1 MNYLQTLEEQATLLG
16 YACTVSGKKAH
27 VTGFSLINEI
37 LAAQAVAQ
45 PGVPSP
51 LVNSLSDAAIAQLT
65 EVMQRVTNT
74 TFNEAVPMIKNVME
88 KLQQVVNPD
97 IPVAYSQHEIVP
109 VIFSDLWD
117 TPMVMEMAEKGKKVS
132 PGNLEITGLIQSLDA
147 EEYGDLLAL
156 AQTGLG
162 QLDSE
167 IRKVFGGKAE
177 DELRAL
183 FTGVFGS
190 GYLPS
195 QNPKDLMTSG
205 TMDEWIL
212 IVLWCNKLYEMAP
225 KQSAFSLERYR
236 LGIVAIEQLAF
247 SVVSAVD
254 SQRRAFSD
262 AGRLVVERIGKKV
275 YVVNDRYASFLKEGG
290 SPEAILGLLLTE
302 PAGSNR
308 NTTVEEIRKVQGQ
321 LEQAWNRHVQISS
334 VTHTQQMAA
343 TARRQLHLIME
354 EVAKFHYGDD
364 QGKVPADLQGQY
376 VATRDK
382 LAACIQALPEDF
394 TRDAHRWV
402 FDMVGKC
409 FYEGTD
415 VNRMLN
421 NLREVGDSTD
431 GEMSA
436 EEVKVIAAINFVA
449 DWSSDIVAFSNHGL
463 SIDFQQIRSNHMG
476 MEAFSFGTAAKIGAG
491 IAILALI
498 GMGIYMLLEKS
509 SSNAGKLKEVENKL
523 DTAVED
529 LTSEVD
535 RVEEA
540 ITEAKK
546 SGEVVVVPPIAE
558 DAVQKTNQPSANTV
572 KAGDEW
578 KASPNQII
586 ALLGEERLLAM
597 PPLVAGITL
606 MFGSLP
612 PEVEKDVKKDVGDSR
627 LVKATE
633 STMALSVRM
642 AKASGNLLKSQPSD
656 ALRPFNR
663 ELHVI
668 LDDLKE
674 TMSEFCAMACNTDR
688 PVFDLFQAI
697 KKNNLETIDN
707 VRAAVDMMLDEVSEL
722 NKEVMAQWSDTR
734 QTKMVIEQARS
745 DKGQDAD
752 HFLKIAG
759 HHATG
764 VKRLSEKLSKISDG
778 GMRELTGMYTEDEV
792 AEMKEALKQT
802 LSVGKLNNPEM
813 AKETQYLKEVL
824 DIAMRSMTTLSAA
837 AATVEVMEAMML
849 GKAITYMRR
858 VFRMVAN
865 HANRGSSSN

>member
-16 YACTVSGKKAH
+16 YACTDSGKKAH

-65 EVMQRVTNT
+65 AVMQSVSNT
-74 TFNEAVPMIKNVME
+74 TFNEALPMIKNIME

-132 PGNLEITGLIQSLDA
+132 LGNLEITGLIQSLDA

-167 IRKVFGGKAE
+167 IRKVFGGKTE
-177 DELRAL
+177 DELRTL

-236 LGIVAIEQLAF
+236 LGIIAIEQLAF

-275 YVVNDRYASFLKEGG
+275 YVINDRYASFLKEGG
-290 SPEAILGLLLTE
+290 SPESILGLLLTE
-302 PAGSNR
+302 PVGSNR

-354 EVAKFHYGDD
+354 EVAKWHYGDD

-376 VATRDK
+376 VASRDK
-382 LAACIQALPEDF
+382 LASCIQALPEDF

-415 VNRMLN
+415 VSRMLN

-431 GEMSA
+431 GELSA
-436 EEVKVIAAINFVA
+436 EEVKVIAAINFCGDWVA
-449 DWSSDIVAFSNHGL
+449 DIIQTTDHGMGKMSALATREIGLEGLSGMPSNAKEWLQLLGLMILGAGVGYAIGTLLNKFLYGKSKADKANKAAEKLEEMGVKEVPIKDIV
-463 SIDFQQIRSNHMG
+463 
-476 MEAFSFGTAAKIGAG
+476 EKIKSDERFAEGVPRVFVDM
-491 IAILALI
+491 IEQNSEWQKLVKSVSLFDPQPDKLI
-498 GMGIYMLLEKS
+498 GMAHSLFERNWNAVDDRAAERLVHEANDLTEKLITSTNGMANAVHVLGLNVKVPSGNNATVDSLMAIVEGVGAWEEEFTGRMMAVVPVDRISTSGSLQVMNVVSDIKANAKAMEEGMDSVDSLMKSGNRRIDDES
-509 SSNAGKLKEVENKL
+509 SKEAANYNDATKAAVARLGAAFKAWSRLASAYIDAAAVATNAGIGV
-523 DTAVED
+523 
-529 LTSEVD
+529 
-535 RVEEA
+535 
-540 ITEAKK
+540 
-546 SGEVVVVPPIAE
+546 
-558 DAVQKTNQPSANTV
+558 
-572 KAGDEW
+572 
-578 KASPNQII
+578 
-586 ALLGEERLLAM
+586 AM
-597 PPLVAGITL
+597 IVHGI
-606 MFGSLP
+606 
-612 PEVEKDVKKDVGDSR
+612 KD
-627 LVKATE
+627 
-633 STMALSVRM
+633 
-642 AKASGNLLKSQPSD
+642 
-656 ALRPFNR
+656 
-663 ELHVI
+663 
-668 LDDLKE
+668 
-674 TMSEFCAMACNTDR
+674 
-688 PVFDLFQAI
+688 
-697 KKNNLETIDN
+697 ID
-707 VRAAVDMMLDEVSEL
+707 
-722 NKEVMAQWSDTR
+722 K
-734 QTKMVIEQARS
+734 
-745 DKGQDAD
+745 
-752 HFLKIAG
+752 
-759 HHATG
+759 
-764 VKRLSEKLSKISDG
+764 
-778 GMRELTGMYTEDEV
+778 
-792 AEMKEALKQT
+792 
-802 LSVGKLNNPEM
+802 
-813 AKETQYLKEVL
+813 
-824 DIAMRSMTTLSAA
+824 
-837 AATVEVMEAMML
+837 
-849 GKAITYMRR
+849 
-858 VFRMVAN
+858 
-865 HANRGSSSN
+865 